1 MRSLRANELYL
12 RNYSQKQGKRGAETL
27 EDTLKRK
34 YLLFAATS
42 AILLL
47 AAVSR
52 FTVRAKS
59 DPGPQAGAEVL
70 PPVAVAR
77 VTRAPISQTLVL
89 SGEFK
94 PFQDVDVHA
103 KVAGYIRSIYVDVG
117 DKVKAGQTLAVLE
130 VPELNAQI
138 TAGNAGVRRAQ
149 DNIRRAQN
157 EVVRDKSSH
166 QAMHLAYDRLNKASE
181 ERPGLIA
188 QQELD
193 DALAK
198 DQEAEAQV
206 EVAQAGYSEAQSG
219 LAIAQADLKRLQ
231 ALSDYTR
238 IVAPFDGV
246 VTKRYADTGALVQA
260 GTASN
265 TQAMPVVAIAEYKKL
280 RLVLPVPE
288 DAVPAVHLGS
298 LVDVNVMALHR
309 HFVGKV
315 ARFADDLDL
324 QTRTM
329 HTEVDVENP
338 RGELVDGMYA
348 EVNLVL
354 QQHSAALTVP
364 VQALDRSEGKT
375 TVYAVGPD
383 HKLKLCQVR
392 LGLET
397 PTSAEVLAGL
407 KANDLVVVSR
417 RSQLRS
423 GEVVQPKPADLAV
436 QGVL

>member
-1 MRSLRANELYL
+1 M
-12 RNYSQKQGKRGAETL
+12 
-27 EDTLKRK
+27 KRK
-34 YLLFAATS
+34 HLYIVGAAV
-42 AILLL
+42 ILLI

-59 DPGPQAGAEVL
+59 ESDPQASTPL
-70 PPVAVAR
+70 LRPVAVAR
-77 VTRAPISQTLVL
+77 VRRAPITQTLVL

-103 KVAGYIRSIYVDVG
+103 KVAGYIRKIYVDVG

-130 VPELNAQI
+130 VPELSAQLLAE
-138 TAGNAGVRRAQ
+138 TAAVRRA
-149 DNIRRAQN
+149 DDSINRAKH
-157 EVVRDKSSH
+157 EVARDKSSH
-166 QAMHLAYDRLNKASE
+166 EASHLAYKRLKQASL

-198 DQEAEAQV
+198 DQEAEAQI
-206 EVAQAGYSEAQSG
+206 EVAQAGFSEAQSE
-219 LAIAQADLKRLQ
+219 LAMAQADLKRLQ
-231 ALSDYTR
+231 ALASYTR

-315 ARFADDLDL
+315 ARFADALDL

-338 RGELVDGMYA
+338 NGTLVDGMYA
-348 EVNLVL
+348 DVTLVL
-354 QQHSAALTVP
+354 H
-364 VQALDRSEGKT
+364 
-375 TVYAVGPD
+375 
-383 HKLKLCQVR
+383 
-392 LGLET
+392 
-397 PTSAEVLAGL
+397 
-407 KANDLVVVSR
+407 
-417 RSQLRS
+417 QL
-423 GEVVQPKPADLAV
+423 
-436 QGVL
+436 